1 MSKSKFIIHKDTH
14 PELPAYVW
22 MAVDEAFMS
31 PETVTNISPETFNKT
46 VEARYM
52 TIDEIDPDFYKK
64 INVETNEKTE
74 DSEMPEV

>member
-31 PETVTNISPETFNKT
+31 PETVTEISEDTFNKT
-46 VEARYM
+46 VEARYT

-64 INVETNEKTE
+64 INVETK
-74 DSEMPEV
+74 